1 MRQMVPHEVVACLCG
16 TPLFSVSPDGTEIT
30 FRCKRQ
36 GCTREHKIVVRMGMV
51 RGTTRPPVQ
60 PGPPG
65 RQAIDPGI
73 AYDPRDDD

>member
-1 MRQMVPHEVVACLCG
+1 MRQVIPHEVVACLCG

-51 RGTTRPPVQ
+51 RGTTRPPAVVSSR
-60 PGPPG
+60 PTT
-65 RQAIDPGI
+65 IDAEI
-73 AYDPRDDD
+73 VYDPRDDD